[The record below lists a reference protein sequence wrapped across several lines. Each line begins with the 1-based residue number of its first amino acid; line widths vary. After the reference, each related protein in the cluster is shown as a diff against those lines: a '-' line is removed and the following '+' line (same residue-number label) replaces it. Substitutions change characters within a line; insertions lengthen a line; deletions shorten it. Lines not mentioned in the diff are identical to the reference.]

1 MKNKMYLIWI
11 LLAGICGATLRG
23 MSLLF
28 GYEAE
33 TGLPVKGYLPAM
45 ALVVLT
51 AAVIAAAVLL
61 GRRNNKKCS
70 SWSFEEMFGGMPAF
84 FRGICMICGLG
95 TACVCGL
102 GVYRLPEQIVE
113 QTTMY
118 GDQVILPGMLIVA
131 ATMIM
136 WVLGILS
143 GLSMFLLAMRQKG
156 EKQATRWTGL
166 CATVPIFWCCLD
178 LIMVYHE
185 NSGNPVL
192 SDYSYLLLLII
203 AIMTAFYSIGS
214 FLYSAKSAA
223 GRWFAAAGIAVYLA
237 FVNAGGAV
245 MWMLRS
251 NTDLTMAQWLGTGNA
266 LRMGTVILIGIYLLV
281 QFANTLW
288 KKQLLKIPEQPTTEE

>member
-11 LLAGICGATLRG
+11 LLAGLCGTVLRG
-23 MSLLF
+23 TSLLY

-33 TGLPVKGYLPAM
+33 TGLPVKEYFPAT
-45 ALVVLT
+45 ALAVLT
-51 AAVIAAAVLL
+51 AVVVVAAVLL
-61 GRRNNKKCS
+61 GRHNNKKRRG
-70 SWSFEEMFGGMPAF
+70 WSFEEMFGGMPAF
-84 FRGICMICGLG
+84 FRGICMLCGLG
-95 TACVCGL
+95 TACICGL
-102 GVYRLPEQIVE
+102 GVYRLPDQIVE
-113 QTTMY
+113 QTTTY

-143 GLSMFLLAMRQKG
+143 GLGMFVLAVRQRKG
-156 EKQATRWTGL
+156 KQATKWTGL
-166 CATVPIFWCCLD
+166 CATIPIFWCCLD

-192 SDYSYLLLLII
+192 SDYSYMLLMII

-237 FVNAGGAV
+237 FVNAGGAI

-251 NTDLTMAQWLGTGNA
+251 NTDLTMAKWLGTGNA
-266 LRMGTVILIGIYLLV
+266 LRMGTAILIGIYLLV

-288 KKQLLKIPEQPTTEE
+288 KKELLKRPGQPATKE